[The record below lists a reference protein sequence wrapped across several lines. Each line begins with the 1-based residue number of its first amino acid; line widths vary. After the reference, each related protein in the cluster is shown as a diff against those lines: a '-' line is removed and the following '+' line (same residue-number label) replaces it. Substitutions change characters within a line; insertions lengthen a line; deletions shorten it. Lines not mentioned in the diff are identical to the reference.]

1 MQGKARSRT
10 EKMRTM
16 PQNKFDLGGAVT
28 VNGIFQFALPLSN
41 GLLIAHATVA
51 HFLFIYLSQIS

>member
-51 HFLFIYLSQIS
+51 HFLFI